1 MNSGSVI
8 NVRLSGEKTASLQ
21 EIKTGVTLRVT
32 PRLIPNPGDNRS
44 QDQILLKVYAETSSP
59 MAGIN
64 VDGIPQIN
72 SQHANTEVT
81 VLQGDPYLVSGLI
94 KDRESINQSGIP
106 LLQDLPLIGWLF
118 RSEGSTSA
126 LDHVLVFVT
135 PTRLEPFSKQK
146 LPDMNRFQ
154 ESSEISVQQ

>member
-1 MNSGSVI
+1 M
-8 NVRLSGEKTASLQ
+8 
-21 EIKTGVTLRVT
+21 
-32 PRLIPNPGDNRS
+32 
-44 QDQILLKVYAETSSP
+44 
-59 MAGIN
+59 
-64 VDGIPQIN
+64 
-72 SQHANTEVT
+72 
-81 VLQGDPYLVSGLI
+81 VSRLI
-94 KDRESINQSGIP
+94 KDRESMNQSGIP

-118 RSEGSTSA
+118 RYEGTISA